1 MYLAANPLCKF
12 CGDVGRLTPSTLV
25 HHMDEDP
32 ANNDDINLLA
42 LCRDCH
48 EQLHGRM
55 AGGVKYGEDGYPVK
69 NLTKKGD

>member
-1 MYLAANPLCKF
+1 
-12 CGDVGRLTPSTLV
+12 
-25 HHMDEDP
+25 MDEDP
-32 ANNDDINLLA
+32 ANNDDTNLLA